1 VAALKCPGVDPAGMA
16 RRSVLFSPGDR
27 PDLMRKAPDSGADVV
42 VFDLEDGVAPEA
54 KADGR
59 EAVNDVLTDD
69 AFDPDC
75 EVCVRVNPVRP
86 DRDVTAA
93 DLRAVLDGDPRIDS
107 VMLPKAERAEDV
119 RILDNLLGARRVDLP
134 IIALCESAAGV
145 LHAEAIAA
153 TDPIDAIAFGAE
165 DLSADIG
172 ATRTREGT
180 EVLHARE
187 HVVLA
192 AGAADVDA
200 LDTVFTDIG
209 ESEALAEETAFA
221 LGLGYDGKMCI
232 HPAQVPVVNDAFTPA
247 DDRIEWAHRV
257 LEAAAEAQ
265 ADGVGVFRVDDEMI
279 DAPLIARAEQVRDRA
294 LAADIWPDEG

>member
-1 VAALKCPGVDPAGMA
+1 MA
-16 RRSVLFSPGDR
+16 RRSVLFSPGDQ
-27 PDLMRKAPDSGADVV
+27 PDLMRKAPESGADVV

-59 EAVNDVLTDD
+59 EAVNEVLTDPD
-69 AFDPDC
+69 FDPSC
-75 EVCVRVNPVRP
+75 EVCVRVNPVQP
-86 DRDVTAA
+86 DRDTAA
-93 DLRAVLDGDPRIDS
+93 TDLKAVLDGDPRLDS

-119 RILDNLLGARRVDLP
+119 RILDNLLGARRADVP
-134 IIALCESAAGV
+134 ILALCESAAGV

-153 TDPIDAIAFGAE
+153 TDPVEAVAFGAE

-172 ATRTREGT
+172 ATRTPEGT

-192 AGAADVDA
+192 AAAADVDA
-200 LDTVFTDIG
+200 LDTVFTGIG
-209 ESEALAEETAFA
+209 EHDALAEETAFA

-232 HPAQVPVVNDAFTPA
+232 HPAQVPVVNDAFTP
-247 DDRIEWAHRV
+247 DEEQIEWAQRV
-257 LEAAAEAQ
+257 LEAAAEAE

-279 DAPLIARAEQVRDRA
+279 DAPLIARAEQVRERA
-294 LAADIWPDEG
+294 VAGGVWPGEA

>member
-1 VAALKCPGVDPAGMA
+1 MA
-16 RRSVLFSPGDR
+16 RRSLLFSPGDQ

-42 VFDLEDGVAPEA
+42 VFDLEDAVAPGE
-54 KADGR
+54 KAAAR
-59 EAVNDVLTDD
+59 EAINEVLTDPE
-69 AFDPDC
+69 FDPSC
-75 EVCVRVNPVRP
+75 EVCVRVNPVGG

-93 DLRAVLDGDPRIDS
+93 DLKGVLQGDPRLDA
-107 VMLPKAERAEDV
+107 VMLPKAERAEEV

-134 IIALCESAAGV
+134 ILALCESAAGV

-153 TDPIDAIAFGAE
+153 TDPVDAVAFGAE

-192 AGAADVDA
+192 AAAADVDA

-209 ESEALAEETAFA
+209 ESTALADDTEFA
-221 LGLGYDGKMCI
+221 LELGYDGKMCI
-232 HPAQVPVVNDAFTPA
+232 HPGQVPVVNNAFTPET
-247 DDRIEWAHRV
+247 DRIEWASRV
-257 LEAAAEAQ
+257 LDAAAEAE

-279 DAPLIARAEQVRDRA
+279 DAPLVARAEQVRDRA
-294 LAADIWPDEG
+294 RAAGVWPDDDG

>member
-1 VAALKCPGVDPAGMA
+1 MA

-27 PDLMRKAPDSGADVV
+27 PDLMRKTPDSGADVV

-54 KADGR
+54 KDDGR

-75 EVCVRVNPVRP
+75 EVCVRVNPVRA

-107 VMLPKAERAEDV
+107 VMLPKTERAEDV

-145 LHAEAIAA
+145 LHAEDIAA
-153 TDPIDAIAFGAE
+153 TDPVEAIAFGAE

-209 ESEALAEETAFA
+209 ESEALAEETEFA

-294 LAADIWPDEG
+294 LAADAWPDEG